1 MSMVK
6 RVLGALAVFMAL
18 AMLLFVPFAGA
29 TTTYTTTIQ
38 VVNPSNQAVA
48 SAPVYVYYLNGT
60 QVTSGTTNSTGYVQF
75 SLANGTYLVFVKGSH
90 QYYFSLIKVAGT
102 TKAVIN
108 ATKMHYVNVTSVPV
122 TTSFTLKPDHTN
134 ATITLNT
141 NATVFGDKNATIVFP
156 SSFVSFPYEYKLS
169 SVKNATTTVST
180 GTIFANLTGANQV
193 VTATYTGSIAFT
205 SPMFLAIIGVIVII
219 IIAGAWYAGTHAIY
233 NASYRF
239 VRRTGTET
247 KRFVRSVNEE
257 DKDRKHYVHRAD

>member
-1 MSMVK
+1 MVK
-6 RVLGALAVFMAL
+6 RVLGALAVFVAL

-60 QVTSGTTNSTGYVQF
+60 EVTSGTTNSTGYVQF

-90 QYYFSLIKVAGT
+90 QYYFALVKVAGT

-122 TTSFTLKPDHTN
+122 TTSFTLKPDNTEV
-134 ATITLNT
+134 TISLNT
-141 NATVFGDKNATIVFP
+141 NTTVFGDKNATIVFP

-180 GTIFANLTGANQV
+180 GTIFANMTGANQV

-239 VRRTGTET
+239 VRRTGTEA